1 MRAIAVLGVLA
12 ALGLSGT
19 VVAAAPAARAGCTP
33 GPFSSN
39 GSSGVVFCGPAK
51 ATAKVGGK
59 TYTLSNG
66 TCARTSKYL
75 YLNLGTE
82 VLSGPKQ
89 KYSYFGLLVG
99 AYPGAA
105 SGTKASPKDGTY
117 AGGLVTIRW
126 KGKTAYILNGA
137 GDKNVKIT
145 LKNGRTAGT
154 FSGTTFLAPHL
165 KVKGS
170 FTC

>member
-1 MRAIAVLGVLA
+1 MRALTVIGALVVLA
-12 ALGLSGT
+12 LTGVA
-19 VVAAAPAARAGCTP
+19 VAAAPAATAGCSP
-33 GPFSSN
+33 GPFDSN

-59 TYTLSNG
+59 SYSFSSGSCTRS
-66 TCARTSKYL
+66 SKYL

-105 SGTKASPKDGTY
+105 SGTKPSPKDGTY
-117 AGGLVTIRW
+117 TGGLVTIRY
-126 KGKTAYILNGA
+126 KGKTTYILNGA

-145 LKNGRTAGT
+145 LKKGRTAGT
-154 FSGTTFLAPHL
+154 FSGMDFLKRNV
-165 KVKGS
+165 KVTGS